1 MQCSFCFSLT
11 LSLIAT
17 ASFAAAHHRYERFR
31 EAANAAELDVVVAN
45 LQSHITTRYLGT
57 GQESARHAHL
67 TWLSSFLK
75 SQVPG
80 FDKRQAQAKLNRAGG
95 TKRARAAETPAAAV
109 DLPALPAATAPA
121 EHALLTW
128 QPQPQPPQLDTNR

>member
-1 MQCSFCFSLT
+1 MQCSCCFSV
-11 LSLIAT
+11 IAT
-17 ASFAAAHHRYERFR
+17 AFFAAAYHRYERFR

-57 GQESARHAHL
+57 GQESPRHAHL

>member
-17 ASFAAAHHRYERFR
+17 AFFAAAHHRYERFR

-67 TWLSSFLK
+67 TWPFLK